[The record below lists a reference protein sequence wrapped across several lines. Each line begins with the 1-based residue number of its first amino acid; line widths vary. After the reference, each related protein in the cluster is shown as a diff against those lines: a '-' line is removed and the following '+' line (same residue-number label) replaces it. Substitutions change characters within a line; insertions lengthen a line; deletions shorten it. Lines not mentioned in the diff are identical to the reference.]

1 MEPMTPGLQFIGASR
16 AIRDVKQMLPSVST
30 CDATVLITGETGT
43 GKEILAR
50 TIHELSHRSNKPFVT
65 INCGGLP
72 KDLIESE
79 LFGHKRGAYSQ
90 AFENREGLVE
100 ATSGGTLFLDEI
112 DSLPLDA
119 QPKLLRLL
127 QEKEY
132 RIVGD
137 NRIQKVDLRFIAAT
151 ITNLADSV
159 TKRSFRADL
168 FYRLSIFNLRLSPLR
183 DRKDDIPHLTDH
195 FVKRYGRRYGKEN
208 LKVSEE
214 VVAHLMSYDWPG
226 NIRELEHAVHR
237 AVLWC
242 CEKELQLAHFDLP
255 IYELKPD
262 LQDWNQPYHH
272 LKKQILDSF
281 EAAYISKLLK
291 RHRGNVTSAA
301 CSARLNRR
309 TFQRL
314 MVKHGINHTV

>member
-1 MEPMTPGLQFIGASR
+1 MAPDLQLIGTSS
-16 AIRDVKQMLPSVST
+16 AIRDVKQKLALVST

-50 TIHELSHRSNKPFVT
+50 TIHELGHRSSKPFVT

-72 KDLIESE
+72 KDLIENE

-90 AFENREGLVE
+90 AFEDRKGLVE
-100 ATSGGTLFLDEI
+100 VTAGGTLFLDEI
-112 DSLPLDA
+112 DSLPLDV

-151 ITNLADSV
+151 ITNLADRVSE
-159 TKRSFRADL
+159 KSFRADL
-168 FYRLSIFNLRLSPLR
+168 FYRLSIFNLHLSPLR
-183 DRKDDIPHLTDH
+183 DRKEDIPHLADH
-195 FVKRYGRRYGKEN
+195 FVKRFGQKFGKKD

-214 VVAHLMSYDWPG
+214 ALAHLMSYNWPG

-242 CEKELQLAHFDLP
+242 CEGELQPAHFELP
-255 IYELKPD
+255 IYESKPD
-262 LQDWNQPYHH
+262 IHDWNQPYHQ

-281 EAAYISKLLK
+281 EGEYIFRLLR
-291 RHRGNVTSAA
+291 RHRGNVTFAA
-301 CSARLNRR
+301 RSARLDRR

-314 MVKHGINHTV
+314 MVKHGINRTV

>member
-1 MEPMTPGLQFIGASR
+1 MAPDLQLIGVSR
-16 AIRDVKQMLPSVST
+16 SIRDVKQKLALVST
-30 CDATVLITGETGT
+30 CDVTVLISGETGT

-50 TIHELSHRSNKPFVT
+50 TIHELSHRSSKPFVT

-72 KDLIESE
+72 KDLVENE

-90 AFENREGLVE
+90 AFENRTGLVKVS
-100 ATSGGTLFLDEI
+100 SGGTLFLDEI
-112 DSLPLDA
+112 DSLPLDV

-137 NRIQKVDLRFIAAT
+137 NKIQKVDLRFIAAT
-151 ITNLADSV
+151 INNLADRV
-159 TKRSFRADL
+159 KEKSFRSDL
-168 FYRLSIFNLRLSPLR
+168 FYRLSVINLHLTPLR
-183 DRKDDIPHLTDH
+183 DRKEDIPHLTDH
-195 FVKRYGRRYGKEN
+195 FVRRFAQKYGKNN

-214 VVAHLMSYDWPG
+214 ALAYLVSYDWPG

-237 AVLWC
+237 AMVWC
-242 CEKELQLAHFDLP
+242 REDELQPAHFDLP
-255 IYELKPD
+255 TYESKPD
-262 LQDWNQPYHH
+262 IRDWNQPYHQ

-281 EAAYISKLLK
+281 EAEYIFKLLR
-291 RHRGNVTSAA
+291 RHAGNVTSAA
-301 CSARLNRR
+301 YSARLDRR

-314 MVKHGINHTV
+314 MVKHGIN

>member
-1 MEPMTPGLQFIGASR
+1 MAPDLQLIGNSQS
-16 AIRDVKQMLPSVST
+16 IRDVKEKLPSVST

-50 TIHELSHRSNKPFVT
+50 TVHRLSHRSSKPFVT

-72 KDLIESE
+72 KDLVESE

-90 AFENREGLVE
+90 AFENRKGLVE

-112 DSLPLDA
+112 DSLPLEV

-151 ITNLADSV
+151 ITDLTDRV
-159 TKRSFRADL
+159 IEKSFRADL
-168 FYRLSIFNLRLSPLR
+168 FYRLSIFNLHLTPLR
-183 DRKDDIPHLTDH
+183 DRKEDIPHLTDH
-195 FVKRYGRRYGKEN
+195 FVKRFGQKYGKN
-208 LKVSEE
+208 SLKVSEE
-214 VVAHLMSYDWPG
+214 AQAHLMGYNWPG

-242 CEKELQLAHFDLP
+242 CEKELQSAHFDLP
-255 IYELKPD
+255 ICGSKPD
-262 LQDWNQPYHH
+262 LQDWNQPYHRR
-272 LKKQILDSF
+272 KKQILDSF
-281 EAAYISKLLK
+281 EAEYISKSLK
-291 RHRGNVTSAA
+291 RHGGNVTSAA
-301 CSARLNRR
+301 RSARLNRR
-309 TFQRL
+309 TFQHL
-314 MVKHGINHTV
+314 MVKHGISRTV